1 MLVWK
6 VGFNSVA
13 EMFVYLI
20 GNTILLVAYYIFWFL
35 YSRKKKKVTA
45 LTLPRKEILEV
56 IALAKKKNEISIR
69 SSAAEYLTYVASV
82 GEQEDSIEM
91 RYEDENIWLTQ
102 KMMATLYDVDV
113 RTISDHI
120 KKVYSDSELE
130 ETATIRKFRI
140 VQTEGSRQVQREVN
154 HYNLQRIIAVG
165 FKVNNERA
173 VQFRKWANGIVKD
186 YTIKGWVMDDER
198 LKRGTYLT
206 DKYFDEQLE
215 RIREIRAS
223 ERKFY
228 QKITDIYATAIDYD
242 KTSATTKRFYA
253 TVQNK
258 MHFAVHGHTAA
269 ELIVERADHQK
280 EHMGLTTWTDAP
292 DGKIKKSDVTIAK
305 NYLSENELHQLNRM
319 VTAYLDFAENMTLR
333 HIPLTMEDWEKRL
346 NSFIE
351 MFEYGILQDAG
362 KVSAEIAKLHAETE
376 FEKYR
381 VIQDRLFVS
390 DYDRYLLELEEK
402 AKK

>member
-1 MLVWK
+1 MSSWCAPCDSRPRMRARAK
-6 VGFNSVA
+6 HDWRRRTA
-13 EMFVYLI
+13 ETVVLLNCADKFDLRESGGDI
-20 GNTILLVAYYIFWFL
+20 G
-35 YSRKKKKVTA
+35 KKKA
-45 LTLPRKEILEV
+45 EIT
-56 IALAKKKNEISIR
+56 IR

-82 GEQEDSIEM
+82 GDQQDSIEM

-102 KMMATLYDVDV
+102 KVMATLYDVGV
-113 RTISDHI
+113 NTINYHI
-120 KKVYSDSELE
+120 KKIFEDSELQE
-130 ETATIRKFRI
+130 GSVIRKYRI
-140 VQTEGSRQVQREVN
+140 TAADGKSYSTN
-154 HYNLQRIIAVG
+154 HYSLEMIIAVG
-165 FKVNNERA
+165 FKVNSERA
-173 VQFRKWANGIVKD
+173 VHFRKWVNKIAKD

-198 LKRGTYLT
+198 LKQGTYLT

-253 TVQNK
+253 TIQNK
-258 MHFAVHGHTAA
+258 MHYAIHGHTAA

-280 EHMGLTTWTDAP
+280 EHMGLTTWADAP

-305 NYLSENELHQLNRM
+305 KYLSENELQQLNRM

-351 MFEYGILQDAG
+351 MFEYGVLQDAG
-362 KVSAEIAKLHAETE
+362 KVSEAIAKLHAETE

-381 VIQDRLFVS
+381 VIQDRLFMS
-390 DYDRYLLELEEK
+390 DFDKYMLELEEK
-402 AKK
+402 AKNNG

>member
-1 MLVWK
+1 M
-6 VGFNSVA
+6 
-13 EMFVYLI
+13 
-20 GNTILLVAYYIFWFL
+20 
-35 YSRKKKKVTA
+35 KKKKDEVT
-45 LTLPRKEILEV
+45 
-56 IALAKKKNEISIR
+56 IR

-82 GEQEDSIEM
+82 GEQQDSVEM

-102 KMMATLYDVDV
+102 KMMATLYDIGTN
-113 RTISDHI
+113 TINYHI
-120 KKVYSDSELE
+120 KKIFEDSELQE
-130 ETATIRKFRI
+130 DSVIRKFRI
-140 VQTEGSRQVQREVN
+140 TAPDGKSYNTN
-154 HYNLQRIIAVG
+154 HYSLEMIIAVG
-165 FKVNNERA
+165 FKVNSERA
-173 VQFRKWANGIVKD
+173 VQFRKWVNQIAKD

-206 DKYFDEQLE
+206 EKYFDEQLE

-228 QKITDIYATAIDYD
+228 QKITDLYATAIDYD
-242 KTSATTKRFYA
+242 KNSAATKRFYA

-258 MHFAVHGHTAA
+258 MHFAVHGHTAS
-269 ELIVERADHQK
+269 ELIVERADHTK
-280 EHMGLTTWTDAP
+280 EHMGLTTWADAP

-305 NYLSENELHQLNRM
+305 NYLSQDEMKQLNRM

-333 HIPLTMEDWEKRL
+333 HIPLTMEYWEKRL

-351 MFEYGILQDAG
+351 MFDYGILQDSG

-381 VIQDRLFVS
+381 VVQDRLFMS
-390 DYDRYLLELEEK
+390 DFDKYMLELEK
-402 AKK
+402 STKK

>member
-1 MLVWK
+1 M
-6 VGFNSVA
+6 
-13 EMFVYLI
+13 
-20 GNTILLVAYYIFWFL
+20 
-35 YSRKKKKVTA
+35 KKKKD
-45 LTLPRKEILEV
+45 EIT
-56 IALAKKKNEISIR
+56 IR

-82 GEQEDSIEM
+82 GDQQGSIEM

-113 RTISDHI
+113 RTINEHI
-120 KKVYSDSELE
+120 KKIYSDSELE
-130 ETATIRKFRI
+130 EDATIRNFRI
-140 VQTEGSRQVQREVN
+140 VQTEGSRQVTRDIK
-154 HYNLQRIIAVG
+154 HYNLQMIIAVG
-165 FKVNNERA
+165 FKVNSERA
-173 VQFRKWANGIVKD
+173 VQFRKWVNQIAKD

-206 DKYFDEQLE
+206 EKYFDEQLE

-228 QKITDIYATAIDYD
+228 QKITDLYATAIDYD
-242 KTSATTKRFYA
+242 KNSATTRRFYA

-258 MHFAVHGHTAA
+258 MHYAVHGHTAS
-269 ELIVERADHQK
+269 ELIVERADHTK
-280 EHMGLTTWTDAP
+280 EHMGLTTWADAP
-292 DGKIKKSDVTIAK
+292 EGKIKKSDVTVAK
-305 NYLSENELHQLNRM
+305 NYLSQDEMKQLNRM

-333 HIPLTMEDWEKRL
+333 HIPLTMQDWEMRL

-351 MFEYGILQDAG
+351 MFDYGILQDAG

-381 VIQDRLFVS
+381 VIQDRLFMS
-390 DYDRYLLELEEK
+390 DFDRYMLELEES

>member
-1 MLVWK
+1 MK
-6 VGFNSVA
+6 Q
-13 EMFVYLI
+13 
-20 GNTILLVAYYIFWFL
+20 
-35 YSRKKKKVTA
+35 KKD
-45 LTLPRKEILEV
+45 EIT
-56 IALAKKKNEISIR
+56 IR

-82 GEQEDSIEM
+82 GDQQDSIEM

-113 RTISDHI
+113 RTINEHI
-120 KKVYSDSELE
+120 KKIYSDSELE
-130 ETATIRKFRI
+130 EDSTIRNFRI
-140 VQTEGSRQVQREVN
+140 VQTEGTRQVTRN
-154 HYNLQRIIAVG
+154 TKHYNLQMIIAVG

-206 DKYFDEQLE
+206 EKYFDEQLE

-228 QKITDIYATAIDYD
+228 QKITDLYATAIDYD
-242 KTSATTKRFYA
+242 KNAATTRRFYA

-258 MHFAVHGHTAA
+258 MHYAVHGHTAA
-269 ELIVERADHQK
+269 ELIVERADHTK
-280 EHMGLTTWTDAP
+280 EYMGLTTWADAP
-292 DGKIKKSDVTIAK
+292 DGKIKKSDVTVAK
-305 NYLSENELHQLNRM
+305 NYLSQDEMKQLNRM

-333 HIPLTMEDWEKRL
+333 HIPLTMQDWEKRL

-351 MFEYGILQDAG
+351 MFDYGILQDAG

-381 VIQDRLFVS
+381 VIQDRLFMS
-390 DYDRYLLELEEK
+390 DFDKYMLELEEK
-402 AKK
+402 GKDSL